1 MNEEYWSVISHALS
15 MIAVD
20 IVIVKGLHDS
30 GRRNLI
36 FLLQFMYGQ
45 QIAEKLK
52 LQYVILKPYRE

>member
-30 GRRNLI
+30 GRWNLI

-45 QIAEKLK
+45 LK
-52 LQYVILKPYRE
+52 LQYVILKPYREW